1 MLIGYARVSTE
12 EQKLQLQLDALKK
25 AGCKRVFTDKAG
37 GIRPEDLKPDLVVA
51 LSTGG
56 LARGSS
62 QHALISLTISIPIHS
77 IYRWQGAIE
86 SAAESLMLIKMRT
99 HLLPAIELRLR
110 ELHSYEVPEL
120 GEERRDMDLVFLRI
134 VVFGKMRSV
143 VLEEELTTL
152 FGLCAGNGFCQ
163 KS

>member
-1 MLIGYARVSTE
+1 M
-12 EQKLQLQLDALKK
+12 
-25 AGCKRVFTDKAG
+25 
-37 GIRPEDLKPDLVVA
+37 
-51 LSTGG
+51 
-56 LARGSS
+56 
-62 QHALISLTISIPIHS
+62 TISIPIHS